1 MKQRSIGMCI
11 LLTIVTCGIY
21 GLYWFVC
28 ITDDTNEMSGENEL
42 AGGGMALLLT
52 LVTCGIYGW
61 YWAYK
66 MGEKVDIIKNR
77 GGMPSSNSGILFVV
91 LQLFG
96 LGIID
101 YALAQDAINK
111 YSGTNGYGQ
120 SYNSGYQNQQ
130 YGAYNQNQQPYN
142 GGYNQ
147 NQQPYNGG
155 YNQNQQYGGYDQNQQ
170 YGGYNQ
176 GGNNPYSN
184 GNDNNNPYNGQ

>member
-66 MGEKVDIIKNR
+66 IRAMYLLISADSYQSFLNR
-77 GGMPSSNSGILFVV
+77 SGIW
-91 LQLFG
+91 
-96 LGIID
+96 
-101 YALAQDAINK
+101 
-111 YSGTNGYGQ
+111 
-120 SYNSGYQNQQ
+120 
-130 YGAYNQNQQPYN
+130 
-142 GGYNQ
+142 
-147 NQQPYNGG
+147 
-155 YNQNQQYGGYDQNQQ
+155 
-170 YGGYNQ
+170 
-176 GGNNPYSN
+176 
-184 GNDNNNPYNGQ
+184 

>member
-1 MKQRSIGMCI
+1 MCI

-91 LQLFG
+91 HLKHLFNCHLLKG
-96 LGIID
+96 LCRYNRD
-101 YALAQDAINK
+101 VQRPNK
-111 YSGTNGYGQ
+111 
-120 SYNSGYQNQQ
+120 
-130 YGAYNQNQQPYN
+130 
-142 GGYNQ
+142 
-147 NQQPYNGG
+147 
-155 YNQNQQYGGYDQNQQ
+155 DK
-170 YGGYNQ
+170 
-176 GGNNPYSN
+176 
-184 GNDNNNPYNGQ
+184 

>member
-1 MKQRSIGMCI
+1 MRKARRQGGKYETKKYWHVYLIDNRYLWYLWT
-11 LLTIVTCGIY
+11 LLVCMYYRRYKWDVGWEWTGRWRNGTAAYTCY
-21 GLYWFVC
+21 LWYLWMVLGLQ
-28 ITDDTNEMSGENEL
+28 D
-42 AGGGMALLLT
+42 
-52 LVTCGIYGW
+52 
-61 YWAYK
+61 
-66 MGEKVDIIKNR
+66 GEKVDIIKSR

-96 LGIID
+96 LGIVD

-120 SYNSGYQNQQ
+120 PYNGGYQNQQ
-130 YGAYNQNQQPYN
+130 YN
-142 GGYNQ
+142 GYNQ

-155 YNQNQQYGGYDQNQQ
+155 YNQNQQYGGYDQSQQ

-176 GGNNPYSN
+176 SGNNPYSN